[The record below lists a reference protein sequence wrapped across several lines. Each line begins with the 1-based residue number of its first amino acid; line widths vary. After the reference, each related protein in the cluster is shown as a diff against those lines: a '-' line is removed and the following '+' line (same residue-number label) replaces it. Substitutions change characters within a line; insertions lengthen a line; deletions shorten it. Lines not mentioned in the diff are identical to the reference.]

1 MPRAVSAVEDAAG
14 VGAVAAAVDG
24 DEVGGGG
31 QRRQAVLRGDRGEA
45 LPAGGDLGGDLGDPG
60 AVGERGQ
67 RPGDGEAVDA
77 EMVAHTVEG
86 GDELGMAEGVADARA
101 GHAVRLGEGAHA
113 DHPRLVRVERRQGVG
128 GCEVGI
134 GLVEAED
141 RAAGEARDHLADAG
155 AGMPAPHRVV
165 GICQVNQ
172 WRGGLAGGEEQRL
185 GVLGVV
191 AVGDGDELAA
201 EAGDVVGEG
210 RVGAGGGDDGRA
222 GGDEEAD
229 EVAEEAVDA
238 FADRD
243 VRGGDAVV
251 GGERGLELE
260 ELGVGVHP
268 AVCGGVGHGGDG
280 GRGTGRRRSRW
291 RRSGRRTGGRGR
303 VPGSPGRRR
312 GPWRGGWRRG
322 GSGAWSGVF
331 HARAEGPAAGG
342 RDSLAS
348 QGLMAIS

>member
-1 MPRAVSAVEDAAG
+1 MRITRGSCGSSGGRASG
-14 VGAVAAAVDG
+14 GR
-24 DEVGGGG
+24 EVG
-31 QRRQAVLRGDRGEA
+31 V
-45 LPAGGDLGGDLGDPG
+45 
-60 AVGERGQ
+60 
-67 RPGDGEAVDA
+67 
-77 EMVAHTVEG
+77 
-86 GDELGMAEGVADARA
+86 
-101 GHAVRLGEGAHA
+101 
-113 DHPRLVRVERRQGVG
+113 
-128 GCEVGI
+128 

-210 RVGAGGGDDGRA
+210 RVGAGGGHDGRA

-238 FADRD
+238 FADGD

-280 GRGTGRRRSRW
+280 GRGRAEDALVGADPGGERAAEGAFLGLRADEGDRGGEAGGEGGQAHGRGCFMGGRRGRRRRP
-291 RRSGRRTGGRGR
+291 GFLGVAR
-303 VPGSPGRRR
+303 VNGDFLDVQLMHI
-312 GPWRGGWRRG
+312 
-322 GSGAWSGVF
+322 ACTI
-331 HARAEGPAAGG
+331 HARVVREGRIG
-342 RDSLAS
+342 
-348 QGLMAIS
+348 